1 MILKDQ
7 IANMVY
13 NMNVENISKERF
25 LKARKKIIKKYPG
38 ARTMRDPNGQYFVA
52 TANGRDINNLQ
63 IGQTMEAYNFEYE
76 DDLYGFNAAL
86 NKVATIP
93 HSDSVKEAWMKT
105 EVAIKS
111 YHVVDRNSNKFSDDK
126 VMKKMAK
133 DFE

>member
-1 MILKDQ
+1 
-7 IANMVY
+7 MVY
-13 NMNVENISKERF
+13 NMNVENISQERF
-25 LKARKKIIKKYPG
+25 EKAKKKIIKKYPG
-38 ARTMRDPNGQYFVA
+38 AHTVMDPNGKYYVA

-63 IGQTMEAYNFEYE
+63 IGQTMDAYDFEGE
-76 DDLYGFNAAL
+76 DDLYGFNSAL
-86 NKVATIP
+86 NKVTTIP
-93 HSDSVKEAWMKT
+93 HSNTVVEAWLTT

>member
-1 MILKDQ
+1 M
-7 IANMVY
+7 ANMVY
-13 NMNVENISKERF
+13 NMNVDNISKERF

-76 DDLYGFNAAL
+76 EDLYGFNTAL
-86 NKVATIP
+86 NKVTTIP
-93 HSDSVKEAWMKT
+93 HSNTVVEAWLKT

-111 YHVVDRNSNKFSDDK
+111 YHVVDRNSSKFSDDK
-126 VMKKMAK
+126 VMKKMMK